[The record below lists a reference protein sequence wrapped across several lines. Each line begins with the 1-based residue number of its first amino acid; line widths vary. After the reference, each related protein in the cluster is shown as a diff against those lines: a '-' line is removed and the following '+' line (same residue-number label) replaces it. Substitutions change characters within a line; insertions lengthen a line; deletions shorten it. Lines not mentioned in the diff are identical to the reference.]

1 VLEGRMIVY
10 LNVDEVIRT
19 IRESDEPRP
28 ALMQAFALSERQA
41 DDILEMRLRQ
51 LARLE
56 AFKIEKELEELR
68 GKRPELE
75 ELRENPR
82 AMRRLITREIEAD
95 AKRFGDARRT
105 LIEEAERAVL
115 QVKVL
120 DEPVTVI
127 ASQKGW
133 LRARQGHEHD

>member
-1 VLEGRMIVY
+1 
-10 LNVDEVIRT
+10 
-19 IRESDEPRP
+19 
-28 ALMQAFALSERQA
+28 
-41 DDILEMRLRQ
+41 
-51 LARLE
+51 E

-68 GKRPELE
+68 GKRTELE
-75 ELRENPR
+75 ELLENPN

-133 LRARQGHEHD
+133 LRARQGHEHDRAMFTFKAGDDLYGAFECRTVDTLVAL